1 MIRYLYS
8 IVVLFVSCSFIHSQ
22 EINHEVRCYYTYSE
36 TQLDTLYNIEYT
48 IYNKTKKTQV
58 IMITE
63 DCKMEFPMNKI
74 IRRRLIKR
82 YGDLSFAQMA
92 WDNIENHSAYSLVP
106 EFFVKVVQPNDSF
119 KIILEL
125 RNEDVNRVKTLFLE
139 HLLVLNAEDID
150 NENMVSGL
158 LSAIKEHH
166 FEYSYPSIYIPW
178 CIIKCFIKAKD

>member
-48 IYNKTKKTQV
+48 IYNKTRKTQV

-82 YGDLSFAQMA
+82 
-92 WDNIENHSAYSLVP
+92 
-106 EFFVKVVQPNDSF
+106 
-119 KIILEL
+119 
-125 RNEDVNRVKTLFLE
+125 
-139 HLLVLNAEDID
+139 
-150 NENMVSGL
+150 
-158 LSAIKEHH
+158 
-166 FEYSYPSIYIPW
+166 
-178 CIIKCFIKAKD
+178 